1 MNENTEAQTNISPD
15 YPLNFLL
22 AVDNKYRTY
31 YIPADIDETIEY
43 LLHIIF
49 SNTPNDADILR
60 KHFKYGKTYAD
71 IACEY
76 QDTAEHIQQLANRA
90 IGKFQ
95 YPTCIDCLGMGIFKV
110 IMCYRGF
117 YGGFNDDVPDFVT
130 LINIATKYN
139 VSMDW
144 LCGIDKTNG
153 GKYIDSKS
161 IGLRIR
167 TLRLE
172 RNLTQTDF
180 AKLIF
185 KSLRTVQKYENDEIE
200 INISTANDIARVLDV
215 SASYIL
221 GNDDTI
227 SSSQLPKS
235 PQTFYEKLIYLIE
248 DKGITKNKL
257 LTDLKLNRNSFGNWQ
272 KQGSKPR
279 AETMER
285 IAEYFEVT
293 PESLTKDN
301 TEIQYLPTAKKILAQ
316 PTPPTVN
323 SHHR

>member
-76 QDTAEHIQQLANRA
+76 QDTAEHIQQIANRA

-117 YGGFNDDVPDFVT
+117 YGGFNDLNLSVRSENA
-130 LINIATKYN
+130 LRRAGINTIADLEKMTTKELLGIRNLGKRSYDEI
-139 VSMDW
+139 VSM
-144 LCGIDKTNG
+144 LRLYN
-153 GKYIDSKS
+153 
-161 IGLRIR
+161 IGLR
-167 TLRLE
+167 E
-172 RNLTQTDF
+172 
-180 AKLIF
+180 
-185 KSLRTVQKYENDEIE
+185 EE
-200 INISTANDIARVLDV
+200 
-215 SASYIL
+215 
-221 GNDDTI
+221 
-227 SSSQLPKS
+227 
-235 PQTFYEKLIYLIE
+235 
-248 DKGITKNKL
+248 
-257 LTDLKLNRNSFGNWQ
+257 
-272 KQGSKPR
+272 
-279 AETMER
+279 
-285 IAEYFEVT
+285 
-293 PESLTKDN
+293 
-301 TEIQYLPTAKKILAQ
+301 
-316 PTPPTVN
+316 
-323 SHHR
+323 

>member
-110 IMCYRGF
+110 IMQNRRFFGRF
-117 YGGFNDDVPDFVT
+117 SGNNDVPDFVT
-130 LINIATKYN
+130 PVTEIDDLSLSVRSENALRRAGINTIADLEKMTTKELLGIRNLGKRSYDEI
-139 VSMDW
+139 VSM
-144 LCGIDKTNG
+144 LRLYN
-153 GKYIDSKS
+153 
-161 IGLRIR
+161 IGLR
-167 TLRLE
+167 E
-172 RNLTQTDF
+172 
-180 AKLIF
+180 
-185 KSLRTVQKYENDEIE
+185 EE
-200 INISTANDIARVLDV
+200 
-215 SASYIL
+215 
-221 GNDDTI
+221 
-227 SSSQLPKS
+227 
-235 PQTFYEKLIYLIE
+235 
-248 DKGITKNKL
+248 
-257 LTDLKLNRNSFGNWQ
+257 
-272 KQGSKPR
+272 
-279 AETMER
+279 
-285 IAEYFEVT
+285 
-293 PESLTKDN
+293 
-301 TEIQYLPTAKKILAQ
+301 
-316 PTPPTVN
+316 
-323 SHHR
+323 

>member
-130 LINIATKYN
+130 PVT
-139 VSMDW
+139 
-144 LCGIDKTNG
+144 
-153 GKYIDSKS
+153 
-161 IGLRIR
+161 
-167 TLRLE
+167 
-172 RNLTQTDF
+172 
-180 AKLIF
+180 
-185 KSLRTVQKYENDEIE
+185 E
-200 INISTANDIARVLDV
+200 INN
-215 SASYIL
+215 
-221 GNDDTI
+221 
-227 SSSQLPKS
+227 
-235 PQTFYEKLIYLIE
+235 
-248 DKGITKNKL
+248 
-257 LTDLKLNRNSFGNWQ
+257 LNLSVRSENALR
-272 KQGSKPR
+272 R
-279 AETMER
+279 AG
-285 IAEYFEVT
+285 
-293 PESLTKDN
+293 
-301 TEIQYLPTAKKILAQ
+301 
-316 PTPPTVN
+316 
-323 SHHR
+323 